1 VDAYHAPMHQPPRPP
16 AAPGAPEFRIRS
28 LTVSA
33 FLPTLLF
40 GIGQGAVVPMV
51 PLFAKDLGASIALIS
66 LIVALRGAG
75 TMVFDIPA
83 GMLVSKFGERWTL
96 VGGTVV
102 LMLVAVG
109 AALSNAP
116 WQFAVVSFAM
126 GGSWS
131 VFMLARMSYVS
142 DLAPTHARAR
152 ALSLL
157 GGTNRIG
164 NAVGPMIGGPLA
176 LWFGLESAFWMQAVL
191 SGAAAALMFFVVQ
204 DGQGMVSAHGSVLQ
218 RFGTVISDHRRT
230 FATAGVGAVM
240 LHVLRNARQIVLPL
254 WGDAIGLD
262 IGTINVIFAISSWI
276 EVAIFYPA
284 GMIADRWGRK
294 WVAAPSLGVLSLG
307 MILTPLTDA
316 AWSLTLVGILAGFGN
331 GLGSGIVMTLGAD
344 FSPVVGRG
352 EFLGVWRLMADLGG
366 AAGPLLFGV
375 IASSATLGVA
385 SVVTGGLGLAGVAL
399 MTLTMPE
406 PLHMARRP
414 KRGDP

>member
-1 VDAYHAPMHQPPRPP
+1 MQQPPRPS
-16 AAPGAPEFRIRS
+16 AAPGEPDFRIRS
-28 LTVSA
+28 LVVSA

-40 GIGQGAVVPMV
+40 GIGQGAVMPMV
-51 PLFAKDLGASIALIS
+51 PLFAKDLGASVALIS

-96 VGGTVV
+96 VGGTAV
-102 LMLVAVG
+102 LMLVAIG
-109 AALSNAP
+109 AAMSNAP
-116 WQFAVVSFAM
+116 WQFAVISFAM

-142 DLAPTHARAR
+142 DLAPTHVRAR

-164 NAVGPMIGGPLA
+164 NAIGPMIGAPLA
-176 LWFGLESAFWMQAVL
+176 LWFGLESAFWLQAVL

-204 DGQGMVSAHGSVLQ
+204 DGEGMVAGHGSVLQ
-218 RFGTVISDHRRT
+218 RFGSVINDHRRT

-262 IGTINVIFAISSWI
+262 VGTINVIFAISSWI

-284 GMIADRWGRK
+284 GMVADRWGRK
-294 WVAAPSLGVLSLG
+294 WVAAPSLGVLSVG

-366 AAGPLLFGV
+366 SAGPLLFGA
-375 IASSATLGVA
+375 IAASATLGVA
-385 SVVTGGLGLAGVAL
+385 SVATGGLGLIGVAL

-406 PLHMARRP
+406 PLHMSRRP
-414 KRGDP
+414 RRDTP